1 MPTTKPNEKMLKQK
15 LTTTHLEKMVCRD
28 LKKDMTPNKY
38 LLVNLPKQLI
48 FFPND
53 AKRHQQ
59 IEQNHNQQ
67 TPPRMR
73 LGLIQKIQNII
84 Q

>member
-1 MPTTKPNEKMLKQK
+1 MPITKPNEKMLKQK
-15 LTTTHLEKMVCRD
+15 LTTTHLGKMVCRD
-28 LKKDMTPNKY
+28 LKKDITPNKY
-38 LLVNLPKQLI
+38 LLANLPKQLI

-59 IEQNHNQQ
+59 IKQNCNQQ
-67 TPPRMR
+67 IP
-73 LGLIQKIQNII
+73 LKVQLELIQKIQNII